1 MIMMVI
7 KHFNISV
14 NETRFT
20 VFLYLLTFLFICVLM
35 MSTFFFSI
43 ELKHFLVTRI
53 ICGGDHSF
61 LLYSNE
67 QVCVYG

>member
-1 MIMMVI
+1 MKPDLLYFYIPVHMC
-7 KHFNISV
+7 V
-14 NETRFT
+14 ND
-20 VFLYLLTFLFICVLM
+20 VYLF
-35 MSTFFFSI
+35 SSI